1 MGRLIVF
8 LMAGAVGT
16 AGTWAARQAR
26 TTEEDL
32 LPLVPP
38 SQSDVMA
45 PVSLGG
51 PTPRPEKAEPPA
63 SPLPA
68 AAAARAATGAWT
80 VSEAAGV
87 LRLTPDGEWVDAA
100 AGLALA
106 PGDQLRTTSSGKL
119 VLRNPVE
126 GELTVSPLG
135 RIALKA
141 MPEGGSRLR
150 CSEGSV
156 NVAPKGGALAVEVRA
171 GDALVEGAAGYAV
184 MCAPT
189 VSFVHAVGGTLSVL
203 RGTAKGEVQKGEVAT
218 VPIKGEI
225 ARQKLGKAVELAV
238 DPPKQQEK
246 VAVVSGKVAP
256 GTRVAVGELSATVDE
271 TGGFSV
277 RHPLKVGE
285 NRITVK
291 ATDIAGREK
300 AVDLKPITVA
310 APAPS
315 RPAPTRSAP
324 TTTRP
329 AGGGTKPKGGGGFTW
344 GGKK

>member
-1 MGRLIVF
+1 MIRVIAF
-8 LMAGAVGT
+8 LLASVLGT
-16 AGTWAARQAR
+16 AVAWAARQAR

-38 SQSDVMA
+38 PSQGGDPLA
-45 PVSLGG
+45 PVALDAPVPG
-51 PTPRPEKAEPPA
+51 
-63 SPLPA
+63 A
-68 AAAARAATGAWT
+68 APGDSSESGTWT
-80 VSEAAGV
+80 VRVASDV

-100 AGLALA
+100 AGAAVA
-106 PGDQLRTTSSGKL
+106 PGDQLRTKAGGKL
-119 VLRNPVE
+119 VLSNPAQ

-141 MPEGGSRLR
+141 LPEGGARLR

-156 NVAPKGGALAVEVRA
+156 TVAPKGGALAMEVRA

-189 VSFVHAVGGTLSVL
+189 VSFVHAVGGSVSVAL
-203 RGTAKGEVQKGEVAT
+203 GTTRGQVEKGEVAT
-218 VPIKGEI
+218 VPASGAI
-225 ARQKLGKAVELAV
+225 ARQKLGRAVELSV
-238 DPPKQQEK
+238 DPPQQQEK
-246 VAVVSGKVAP
+246 VAVISGRVAP
-256 GTRVAVGELSATVDE
+256 GTQVAVGEISAAVDE
-271 TGGFSV
+271 TGRFSA

-310 APAPS
+310 PPAARPTTS
-315 RPAPTRSAP
+315 RP
-324 TTTRP
+324 
-329 AGGGTKPKGGGGFTW
+329 KPKGGGGGFSW
-344 GGKK
+344 GVKK